1 MRHVK
6 EATGSSRLSKDDMRS
21 KRQWGGQFMGQY
33 MVERITELNRG
44 MSWCRETCGKWREW
58 FG

>member
-1 MRHVK
+1 MYLRHIK
-6 EATGSSRLSKDDMRS
+6 EATGSRRLSKDDMRS

-44 MSWCRETCGKWREW
+44 MSWCRETCGE
-58 FG
+58 